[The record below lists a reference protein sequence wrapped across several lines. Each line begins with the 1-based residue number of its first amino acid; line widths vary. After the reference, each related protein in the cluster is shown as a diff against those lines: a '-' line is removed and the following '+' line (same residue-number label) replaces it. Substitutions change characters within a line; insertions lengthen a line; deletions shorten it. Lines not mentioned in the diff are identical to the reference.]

1 VAALH
6 LDLRRRVFLAG
17 ALAAAGVA
25 LSGCVLPQP
34 SIYMAGDDAAIR
46 RRFAGTPITVI
57 RRGDAV
63 ILRMPTD
70 VTFETNS
77 TVIAESFAP
86 MLAAMADVIAEHPQA
101 KVRVTGHADAVGTD
115 AYTQLLSERRAGS
128 VGARLAQLG
137 VEPGRLTTDGEG
149 ENAPLATND
158 TEAGRALNRRVEVAL
173 SPMPQEFAAAASAT
187 P

>member
-1 VAALH
+1 MAGRLHSLRGRLLAVAA
-6 LDLRRRVFLAG
+6 VAG
-17 ALAAAGVA
+17 SCVV

-34 SIYMAGDDAAIR
+34 SIYMAGDDAAIK

-57 RRGDAV
+57 RRGDTV

-70 VTFETNS
+70 VTFESNS
-77 TVIAESFAP
+77 TVIAASFGP
-86 MLAAMADVIAEHPQA
+86 MLDAMADIIIEHPQA
-101 KVRVTGHADAVGTD
+101 KVQVTGHADSVGAD
-115 AYTQLLSERRAGS
+115 AYNLALSERRAGS

-137 VEPGRLTTDGEG
+137 VEPDRLATFGEG
-149 ENAPLATND
+149 ENAPIAPND

-173 SPMPQEFAAAASAT
+173 SPMPLELAEALRA